1 MWRSLGV
8 LICLSWAAAQAQVLV
23 VPSEAVEKLIVRRVP
38 AELPERAREL
48 GIRGVVRFTFQVS
61 PEGRV
66 ERAELI
72 SGHPLLV
79 EAARKALLQYR
90 FRVPRAGGRPARWRS
105 TIAIPVPEPGA
116 EPLPPGIA
124 QAGCRGRAR
133 PGSCAGERA

>member
-1 MWRSLGV
+1 MSRNLAV

-23 VPSEAVEKLIVRRVP
+23 VPSEAVEKLIVRRAP
-38 AELPERAREL
+38 AERPERAREL

-79 EAARKALLQYR
+79 EAARKALLRYR
-90 FRVPRAGGRPARWRS
+90 FRVPRVGGRPARFRS
-105 TIAIPVPEPGA
+105 TIAIPVPAPA
-116 EPLPPGIA
+116 EQQLAPSVA
-124 QAGCRGRAR
+124 
-133 PGSCAGERA
+133 